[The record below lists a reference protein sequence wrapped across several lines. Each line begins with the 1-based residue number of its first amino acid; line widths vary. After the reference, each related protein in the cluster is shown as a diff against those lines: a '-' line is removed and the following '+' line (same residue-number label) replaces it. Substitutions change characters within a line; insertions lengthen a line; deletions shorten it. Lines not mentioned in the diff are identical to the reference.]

1 MSDTFNRLKPLFVNL
16 RIDEDKIVPEAKLFD
31 DLNFDS
37 LDSVEIVIDAEE
49 EFDIVIEDADVD
61 NFETIQDIITY
72 IDERI

>member
-1 MSDTFNRLKPLFVNL
+1 MYD
-16 RIDEDKIVPEAKLFD
+16 IAD
-31 DLNFDS
+31 DLSYKSKENYTLRHFQ
-37 LDSVEIVIDAEE
+37 ERINIYAEE